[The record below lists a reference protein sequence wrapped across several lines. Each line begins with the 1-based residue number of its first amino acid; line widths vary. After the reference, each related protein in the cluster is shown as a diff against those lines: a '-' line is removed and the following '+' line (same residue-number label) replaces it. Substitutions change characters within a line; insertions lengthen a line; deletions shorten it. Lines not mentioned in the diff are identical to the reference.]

1 MLPKKEVLDLLN
13 ELLAVFQIQ
22 FLRSQKMKKAILLVF
37 FSILFIGSA
46 LGSEKEKPSFES
58 YIYSGFKSIESFSS
72 LRVYFNGT
80 AKDIG
85 LNKDELTNFLKL
97 RFKNSFAGTAY
108 QQTDFKKIMN
118 ESDAQKSKR
127 GVIEIKIWTV
137 GNDYPIA
144 FHIEISS
151 GNYSNFE
158 QYKTAFLGYSS
169 KEKIFESVKKS
180 ITELVDDLAVSYF
193 KARGEL

>member
-1 MLPKKEVLDLLN
+1 
-13 ELLAVFQIQ
+13 
-22 FLRSQKMKKAILLVF
+22 MKKVILLVF

-46 LGSEKEKPSFES
+46 LGAEKEKPNIES
-58 YIYSGFKSIESFSS
+58 YMYSGFKSIESFSS
-72 LRVYFNGT
+72 IGVYFNGT

-97 RFKNSFAGTAY
+97 RFKNSLAGTTY
-108 QQTDFKKIMN
+108 KKTDFEKIMN
-118 ESDAQKSKR
+118 ESDAQQSKR
-127 GVIEIKIWTV
+127 GDIAIKLWTV

-151 GNYSNFE
+151 GNYSNLG
-158 QYKTAFLGYSS
+158 QYKTAILGYSS
-169 KEKIFESVKKS
+169 KEKILESVKKS